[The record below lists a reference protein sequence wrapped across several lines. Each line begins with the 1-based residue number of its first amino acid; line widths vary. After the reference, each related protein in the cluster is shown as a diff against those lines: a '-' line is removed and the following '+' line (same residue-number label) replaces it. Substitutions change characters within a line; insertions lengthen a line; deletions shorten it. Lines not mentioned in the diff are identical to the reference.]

1 MDVNAPKEEIEKFNY
16 GDEEMFLMDDDSK
29 SVKTSITASTNVN
42 RHSVAHSLDVCLDM
56 LFNYISSE
64 CHNPKT
70 GELIWDKTKALY
82 QDIISVFDKVILPTY
97 NTHHVQYIMFLMCY
111 FKSTITEAFLNFL
124 WKKVC
129 NPNVPPILRQA
140 SVNYIAS
147 LVARANFISL
157 S

>member
-1 MDVNAPKEEIEKFNY
+1 
-16 GDEEMFLMDDDSK
+16 MDDDSK
-29 SVKTSITASTNVN
+29 SVKTSATSFTVVN
-42 RHSVAHSLDVCLDM
+42 RHTVAHTLDVCLDK
-56 LFNYISSE
+56 LFNYITAE
-64 CHNPKT
+64 CHSSKS
-70 GELIWDKTKALY
+70 GELKWDKTKTLY

-97 NTHHVQYIMFLMCY
+97 NTHHVQYIMFLMCS

-147 LVARANFISL
+147 IVARANFVPL